1 MVPCSLPFYLW
12 NCNNNTLAPIST
24 AITVSHIDSI
34 RDSRKVLLEKPIV
47 PYMDD
52 SLKHM
57 FRKCIVLY
65 YKNAD
70 ECKALFV
77 GAPPIAL
84 ASENDGCLSFPTRVY
99 KSVYLW

>member
-12 NCNNNTLAPIST
+12 NCNNNTLALIST
-24 AITVSHIDSI
+24 AITVGHIDSI

-65 YKNAD
+65 YNNAD

-77 GAPPIAL
+77 GASPIAL
-84 ASENDGCLSFPTRVY
+84 ASENDGCLSFHTRVY
-99 KSVYLW
+99 KSVYLR